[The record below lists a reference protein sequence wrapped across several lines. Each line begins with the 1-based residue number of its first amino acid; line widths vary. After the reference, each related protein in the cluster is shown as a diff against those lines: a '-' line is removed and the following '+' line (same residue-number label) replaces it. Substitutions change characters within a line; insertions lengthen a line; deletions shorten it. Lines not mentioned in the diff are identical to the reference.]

1 MTKMTYVAA
10 LTKAIEVLTADAQ
23 LDADLTPVVDRLIE
37 LKAKTEKRNKADRKP
52 TPKEIAKAEADAVL
66 MEDIAKL
73 MADGEMRAVKDI
85 AIELELSS
93 AKVSAIVRK
102 MVDAGRID
110 AIKVGKGRTHLYKV
124 AG

>member
-1 MTKMTYVAA
+1 MTKITYIAA
-10 LTKAIEVLTADAQ
+10 LNAAIETMTKAETDAGYIARLNDLRDTIE
-23 LDADLTPVVDRLIE
+23 R
-37 LKAKTEKRNKADRKP
+37 RNKADRKP

-73 MADGEMRAVKDI
+73 MADGEMHAVKDI

-93 AKVSAIVRK
+93 AKVSAIVWK

-110 AIKVGKGRTHLYKV
+110 AIKVGKGRTYLYKV